1 MLSEQLSDFSFVG
14 VFIEPFCERASKQLP
29 FLNGEVQ
36 FLLSNDLDLLP
47 SGLDF
52 LFSGDRSATLALKR
66 CLISLGEDPCD
77 VGAVTRTS
85 EMLSDFSFLGVFMNS
100 SCEFASKGVS
110 FCGGCVFSD
119 KLGFLVR
126 GMTFRSSW
134 ASGKGT
140 DENPIQEN
148 ERFLKSLGED
158 LVAVDVNLCLGVVGF
173 W

>member
-14 VFIEPFCERASKQLP
+14 VFIERFCERASKQLP
-29 FLNGEVQ
+29 VLIGEVQ

-52 LFSGDRSATLALKR
+52 IFSGDRSTTLALKR

-85 EMLSDFSFLGVFMNS
+85 EMLPDFSFLGVFMNS
-100 SCEFASKGVS
+100 FEFASKGVS
-110 FCGGCVFSD
+110 FCSGCVFSD

-140 DENPIQEN
+140 DENPTQEN